1 MPIRRADQ
9 QSRPRS
15 GSDIPQVLSVTS
27 GKGGV
32 GKTNLSVNLAYCL
45 SRLGRKVVLLD
56 ADLGLANVDILLGL
70 TPTMNLFHLFHE
82 GVDLKQVL
90 METPFGFSILPASS
104 GVSDML
110 ALSTGQKLDLLEA
123 MDYLEGEINYL
134 LVDTGAGI
142 NDNVIYF
149 NLAARERLLVLTTE
163 PTSLTD
169 AYALIK
175 VMHVHHGVH
184 RFRVVVNMAP
194 SVKAAKA
201 VFEKLATACDHFLSG
216 ISLDFT
222 GVVPADPAVKNAV
235 IRQKPFCHLT
245 PDAPASK
252 KVMELAQTIDSWNV
266 DAKLDGNIKFFWKK
280 LLFQEQPLA

>member
-1 MPIRRADQ
+1 MSSPNSHPTKAAPGKDL
-9 QSRPRS
+9 PL
-15 GSDIPQVLSVTS
+15 VLSVTS

-32 GKTNLSVNLAYCL
+32 GKTNISVNLAYSL
-45 SRLGRKVVLLD
+45 SRMGRKVVLLD

-70 TPTMNLFHLFHE
+70 TPKMNLFHLFHE
-82 GVDLKQVL
+82 GVDLKQIL
-90 METPFGFSILPASS
+90 METPYGFSILPASS
-104 GVSDML
+104 GISDML

-123 MDYLEGEINYL
+123 MDYLEGKINYL
-134 LVDTGAGI
+134 IVDTGAGI

-175 VMHVHHGVH
+175 VMHLNHDVH

-194 SVKAAKA
+194 SIKAAKA
-201 VFEKLATACDHFLSG
+201 VYAKLYAACDHFLSG
-216 ISLDFT
+216 ISLDFV
-222 GVVPADPAVKNAV
+222 GFVPADPAVKSAV

-245 PDAPASK
+245 PDSPAARK
-252 KVMELAQTIDSWNV
+252 LVEMAETIDSWNV